1 MTYIVQAQNQQ
12 GEIKSVTLK
21 INAEKVPFV
30 EFIKR
35 VVFAQKNELQNVL

>member
-12 GEIKSVTLK
+12 GEIKAIPLK
-21 INAEKVPFV
+21 VKAEKISFV

-35 VVFAQKNELQNVL
+35 VVNVRKNELQNVL